1 MDIVTPEI
9 GMVFWTTVAFVL
21 LLFILGK
28 YAWKPIMAAL
38 REREQSIEDALL
50 AAEKAKE
57 EMVKL
62 NNESDRLIKEAR
74 AERDQILKEA
84 KATREGII
92 NEAKQLA
99 QTEGARLIA
108 KAKEEIDTQKA
119 AALAEV
125 KNQVALL
132 SLEIAEKVIG
142 KQFEDQKKQEN
153 LVSDLLENMKL
164 N

>member
-9 GMVFWTTVAFVL
+9 GMVFWTTVAFLL

-62 NNESDRLIKEAR
+62 NNESERLIKEAR
-74 AERDQILKEA
+74 AERDLILKEA
-84 KATREGII
+84 KATREGIVS
-92 NEAKQLA
+92 EAKKQA
-99 QTEGARLIA
+99 QVEGARMIA
-108 KAKEEIDTQKA
+108 KAKDEINTQKN

-142 KQFEDQKKQEN
+142 KQFEDKKKQEN
-153 LVSDLLENMKL
+153 LVADLLENMKL

>member
-9 GMVFWTTVAFVL
+9 GMVFWTTVAFL
-21 LLFILGK
+21 LLLVILGK
-28 YAWKPIMAAL
+28 FAWKPIMAAL

-57 EMVKL
+57 EMEKL
-62 NNESDRLIKEAR
+62 NTESERLIKEAR
-74 AERDQILKEA
+74 AERDKILKEA
-84 KATREGII
+84 KATRESIVS
-92 NEAKQLA
+92 EAREEA
-99 QTEGARLIA
+99 RAEGARMIT
-108 KAKEEIDTQKA
+108 KAKEEINTQKA
-119 AALAEV
+119 AALSEV
-125 KNQVALL
+125 KNQVAVL

-142 KQFEDQKKQEN
+142 KRFEDQQKQEN